1 MSTIRFVHCADL
13 HLDTPFRGL
22 AHVNPEVAHTLNEAT
37 FHAWDNIVK
46 LAIREQVD
54 FVVIAGDVY
63 DSTDKSL
70 RAQFKFRDGLKRLS
84 DSCIPS
90 FVAFGNH
97 DPLNGWSNTLEWPQ
111 DVHLFG
117 GREVDSCTVHRNGDA
132 IATVHGISFPRENV
146 RDNLATRFVAPGG
159 GLPSVAVLHCN
170 VGSNTGHD
178 SYAQTAVEELS
189 STGFSYWA
197 LGHVHGHRVLKP
209 YGPAIVYSGCS
220 QSRQPNETG
229 ARGCCLVTLED
240 HAAPDIRFVATDT
253 VRYYNCAVNV
263 NRCTSIDAIRED
275 VLAACATAFEAGDGR
290 YIVARL
296 TLVGRSPLQQE
307 LRHGNTLSDLAE
319 SIRVELFAREPW
331 IWLERLTS
339 DTRSPYDIEQL
350 RQQQDFAGDIVRAY
364 AAILESDAGALSE
377 LKTELEKDIRTSA
390 AGKLIETITEE
401 EFRLLA
407 ERAMHQTL
415 DLVLEED

>member
-22 AHVNPEVAHTLNEAT
+22 AHVNSEVADTLNEAT
-37 FHAWDNIVK
+37 FHAWDNIVE
-46 LAIREQVD
+46 LAIRERVD

-63 DSTDKSL
+63 DSKDRSL
-70 RAQFKFRDGLKRLS
+70 RAQLRFRDGLKRLAEH
-84 DSCIPS
+84 CIPS

-111 DVHLFG
+111 DAHRFG
-117 GREVDSCTVHRNGDA
+117 AGEVDSCEVLREGHS
-132 IATVHGISFPRENV
+132 IASVHGISFARENV
-146 RDNLATRFVAPGG
+146 RENLASRFGAPADS
-159 GLPSVAVLHCN
+159 LTSIAVLHCN
-170 VGSNTGHD
+170 VGSNTGHEP
-178 SYAQTAVEELS
+178 YAPATVEELS
-189 STGFSYWA
+189 SSGFSYWA

-209 YGPAIVYSGCS
+209 DGPAIVYPGCS

-253 VRYYNCAVNV
+253 VRYYNGAVNV
-263 NRCTSIDAIRED
+263 SGCASIDAIRED
-275 VLAACATAFEAGDGR
+275 VLAACSSASAAGDGR

-296 TLVGRSPLQQE
+296 TLTGRSPLQQE
-307 LRHGNTLSDLAE
+307 LRHGNTLSELAE

-331 IWLERLTS
+331 VWLERLTS
-339 DTRSPYDIEQL
+339 DTRSTYDVEQL
-350 RQQQDFAGDIVRAY
+350 QQQQDFAGDIVRAY
-364 AAILESDAGALSE
+364 AAILESDTEALKR
-377 LKTELEKDIRTSA
+377 LKNELEKDIRSSA
-390 AGKLIETITEE
+390 AGKLVETITEE